1 MNFFEP
7 SNHRLFGIHLVNTL
21 WHTISIKPSREPKL
35 PLNAFLQYA
44 LVSLIEYN
52 GLTADEALI
61 QVQPREGEDT
71 IRTEDV
77 LKVIEEEGESI
88 AVVCMAGVQYY
99 TGRVA

>member
-1 MNFFEP
+1 M
-7 SNHRLFGIHLVNTL
+7 
-21 WHTISIKPSREPKL
+21 
-35 PLNAFLQYA
+35 
-44 LVSLIEYN
+44 SLIEYN

>member
-1 MNFFEP
+1 MTFFEP
-7 SNHRLFGIHLVNTL
+7 SNHRLFDIHLVNNL
-21 WHTISIKPSREPKL
+21 WHTISIKPSGEPKL

-52 GLTADEALI
+52 GLSPEEALI
-61 QVQPREGEDT
+61 EVQPREGEDA

-77 LKVIEEEGESI
+77 LRVIEEEGESI